1 MARVLVR
8 NLDERVVS
16 RLKKRARQNDRSLQA
31 ELEIIL
37 KRAAAA
43 DVADFRSLGARIR
56 QKLSGRHHTDSA
68 SLIAADR
75 RR

>member
-1 MARVLVR
+1 MASVLVR

-16 RLKKRARQNDRSLQA
+16 RLKKRARQNHRSLQA

-43 DVADFRSLGARIR
+43 DVADFRSLAARIR
-56 QKLSGRHHTDSA
+56 QKL
-68 SLIAADR
+68 AADR

>member
-1 MARVLVR
+1 MAKVLVR
-8 NLDERVVS
+8 NLDEHVVA
-16 RLKKRARQNDRSLQA
+16 RLKRRARVNERSLQA

-37 KRAAAA
+37 ERAAAV
-43 DVADFRSLGARIR
+43 DVADFRSLATRIR
-56 QKLSGRHHTDSA
+56 QKLSARRHSDSA

>member
-1 MARVLVR
+1 MASVLVR

-31 ELEIIL
+31 ELKIIL
-37 KRAAAA
+37 ERAAAA
-43 DVADFRSLGARIR
+43 DVADFRSLAARIR
-56 QKLSGRHHTDSA
+56 QKL
-68 SLIAADR
+68 AADR

>member
-1 MARVLVR
+1 LIILSMARVLVR

-37 KRAAAA
+37 ERAAAA
-43 DVADFRSLGARIR
+43 DVADFRSLAARIR
-56 QKLSGRHHTDSA
+56 QKL
-68 SLIAADR
+68 AADR